1 MPIKECCACGGPV
14 ELPDAHDAC
23 VFCLGRAYAEAA
35 LDGPDCPFCEEMT
48 VKTLRARV
56 SVILNCA
63 PANPLPPPPVAVA
76 CQFLYAHHSKEP
88 PVSFTKASLRPSDD
102 ARDLVSFGAAEDDLD
117 DVDDAMSTAA
127 SGSGD
132 WSACLESEASHSEV
146 REPPAPI
153 DEELV
158 KILSEAVQDL
168 GLDWS
173 PPEQPTKNRLD
184 MRYLQSGRQVAAPQR
199 PAPFFPEVHEETSRS
214 WRSPYSARAQAAG
227 SRMLS
232 SVDGADRWGYTKPP
246 PVEEAVAAHL
256 CPSARGWKSAPSL
269 PSKPCRT
276 TSHIADKAY
285 MAAGQA
291 ASAIHTMA
299 VLQAFQAKMLQTL
312 PDSAAFKKL
321 RSATDLALRATKKTA
336 QGIGRCMGSLVTLQR
351 HLWLTLTVMRES
363 EKAQLLDAPIS
374 PLGLFGDAVGSPRN
388 KRSVRCTPTTF
399 QILFFPAFKKARKTA
414 AYSFRGSEG
423 QRQGSSATQR
433 RWDHALNQ
441 CGTRS
446 TAAGKR
452 PPGETDDEPL
462 RKRVRLAAFHLP
474 VPSHVAGNSG
484 KCLFPIKFALKH
496 KTNTVQPKSSF
507 PPHDGSQSR
516 VISRAPAQAPRC
528 LPGSCR
534 LQRCPSGSERRLGRI
549 TGRFNPS
556 RTIWTRGTRF
566 QVCQNG

>member
-23 VFCLGRAYAEAA
+23 VFCLGRAHAEAA

-63 PANPLPPPPVAVA
+63 LANPLPPPPVAVEPREGRQPRA
-76 CQFLYAHHSKEP
+76 EGPSDEWMSTQFLHAHHSKEP
-88 PVSFTKASLRPSDD
+88 PVSFTKTSLRPSDD
-102 ARDLVSFGAAEDDLD
+102 ARDLVWFGAAEDDLD
-117 DVDDAMSTAA
+117 DDDDAMSTAA

-199 PAPFFPEVHEETSRS
+199 PAPFFPEVHEEISRS
-214 WRSPYSARAQAAG
+214 WRSPYSAQAQAAG
-227 SRMLS
+227 LRMLS

-246 PVEEAVAAHL
+246 PVEEVVAAHL

-299 VLQAFQAKMLQTL
+299 VLQAFQAKMLHTL
-312 PDSAAFKKL
+312 DEEGPDSAAFKKL
-321 RSATDLALRATKKTA
+321 RSATDLALRATKKMA
-336 QGIGRCMGSLVTLQR
+336 QGIGRCKGSLVTLQR
-351 HLWLTLTVMRES
+351 HLWLTLTDMRES

-374 PLGLFGDAVGSPRN
+374 PLGLFGDAVGSFSEKFLEAQKQSKAMSHFLPKRDRSAAPPPRSRSSSSQ
-388 KRSVRCTPTTF
+388 RSVRMTVWIRSQRRTHYAQSVPCGFIWRGLVTSDRRNSCLYVSVAVPMGCQCLNNGCLIGLWKRSRWRMLLEMRPVRGECTPT
-399 QILFFPAFKKARKTA
+399 QREKWLR
-414 AYSFRGSEG
+414 RGPG
-423 QRQGSSATQR
+423 Q
-433 RWDHALNQ
+433 
-441 CGTRS
+441 
-446 TAAGKR
+446 K
-452 PPGETDDEPL
+452 
-462 RKRVRLAAFHLP
+462 
-474 VPSHVAGNSG
+474 
-484 KCLFPIKFALKH
+484 
-496 KTNTVQPKSSF
+496 
-507 PPHDGSQSR
+507 
-516 VISRAPAQAPRC
+516 
-528 LPGSCR
+528 
-534 LQRCPSGSERRLGRI
+534 
-549 TGRFNPS
+549 
-556 RTIWTRGTRF
+556 
-566 QVCQNG
+566 

>member
-1 MPIKECCACGGPV
+1 EDEMPIKECCACGGPV

-23 VFCLGRAYAEAA
+23 VFCLGRAHAEAA

-56 SVILNCA
+56 SVILNCT
-63 PANPLPPPPVAVA
+63 PANPLPPPPVAA
-76 CQFLYAHHSKEP
+76 EPREGRQPRAEGPSDECMSTQFLHAHHSKEP
-88 PVSFTKASLRPSDD
+88 PVSFTKTSLRPSDD

-117 DVDDAMSTAA
+117 DDDDAMSTAA

-199 PAPFFPEVHEETSRS
+199 PAPFFPEVHEEISRS

-269 PSKPCRT
+269 PSKPCHT

-312 PDSAAFKKL
+312 DEEGPDSAAFKKL

-351 HLWLTLTVMRES
+351 HLWLTLTDMRES

-388 KRSVRCTPTTF
+388 KRSVRCTPTAF

-423 QRQGSSATQR
+423 GPGASREAKSKAVPLPKEDGTTPF
-433 RWDHALNQ
+433 Q

-446 TAAGKR
+446 TAA
-452 PPGETDDEPL
+452 
-462 RKRVRLAAFHLP
+462 
-474 VPSHVAGNSG
+474 
-484 KCLFPIKFALKH
+484 
-496 KTNTVQPKSSF
+496 
-507 PPHDGSQSR
+507 
-516 VISRAPAQAPRC
+516 
-528 LPGSCR
+528 
-534 LQRCPSGSERRLGRI
+534 
-549 TGRFNPS
+549 
-556 RTIWTRGTRF
+556 
-566 QVCQNG
+566 